1 MTLHQISYGQQKQTK
16 RCFSLQPK
24 KDCRLKQHYSTELPV
39 IGLVITGA
47 SLTKNWW
54 NIMNFGTPGR
64 CTSVEKMRKKN
75 NLHNAPGT
83 PNSWRLDMSSST
95 AISEFHSTFSL
106 SFYSNEVFS
115 SSTKKKTTYLTQ
127 ALFMCISCTLAI
139 NHTNKF
145 VAISSLRDI
154 LQQYI
159 KQSTHRH
166 TPTWQSDVAS
176 LWLHWHCRQLLIRQR
191 CASCC
196 SGKWLVDWKSGLV
209 VDKGRSLDGGHHRR
223 QDGSSRSGGGG
234 GKKTDAGRRR
244 CTVQRLIQHNGLIR
258 EQSLT
263 MPHQTH
269 MHSWSP

>member
-106 SFYSNEVFS
+106 SFYSNKVFS
-115 SSTKKKTTYLTQ
+115 SSSEKNNLSNPSPFHVYKLHVGHQPYEQ
-127 ALFMCISCTLAI
+127 VCCYFFIA
-139 NHTNKF
+139 
-145 VAISSLRDI
+145 
-154 LQQYI
+154 
-159 KQSTHRH
+159 RH
-166 TPTWQSDVAS
+166 TSAV
-176 LWLHWHCRQLLIRQR
+176 H
-191 CASCC
+191 
-196 SGKWLVDWKSGLV
+196 
-209 VDKGRSLDGGHHRR
+209 
-223 QDGSSRSGGGG
+223 
-234 GKKTDAGRRR
+234 
-244 CTVQRLIQHNGLIR
+244 
-258 EQSLT
+258 
-263 MPHQTH
+263 
-269 MHSWSP
+269 